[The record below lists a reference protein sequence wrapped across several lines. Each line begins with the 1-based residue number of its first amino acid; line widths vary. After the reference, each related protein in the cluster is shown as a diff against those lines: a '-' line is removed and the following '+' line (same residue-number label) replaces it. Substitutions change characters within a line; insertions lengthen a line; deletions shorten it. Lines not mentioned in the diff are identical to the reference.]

1 MQEVK
6 CMAEPLPP
14 EGYIRLKDAFDTFE
28 FGMLG
33 ETPESARQFGPEQTA
48 SHKKADAAHHQFVS
62 NLDSLAYRGKV
73 VSANGSLYEITGD
86 LFDRATYA
94 DLLPLHNAIPLGIG
108 GPLGNYVGGI
118 VCLDG
123 SVFFEWLEKEL
134 SIHLHG
140 EIQNGELTPVEANER
155 LAKIKLPALESM
167 PPRENYH
174 DVVLKETYWTLPMT
188 VTWIAWRNIDDVVK
202 QYWPY
207 AKHGGYWRDSRGPN
221 QSLMGM
227 VWESAREPSLS
238 DLMFYE
244 AAETYHDNPPL
255 KFIKESREEL
265 WQVLQSG
272 DAIAIGVEG
281 TRSHREIAAYRWASL
296 KLFPVLGGPEFVGA
310 GGAFGND
317 EKIFDVKLPSKEVL
331 RIWPAVI
338 AGKLKSGTLQQSNV
352 SNTPISEKTLKT
364 WLDEYKLQN
373 RSLTRDAIEIAG
385 KGKFGERVT
394 ITRLRALYAKIAPNG
409 GNKRGRKSAK
419 TNSATSELSE
429 IPE

>member
-1 MQEVK
+1 
-6 CMAEPLPP
+6 MAEPLPP
-14 EGYIRLKDAFDTFE
+14 EGYIRLKDAYDTFL

-33 ETPESARQFGPEQTA
+33 ELPETA
-48 SHKKADAAHHQFVS
+48 SLAGTELRAFSEKADAARSHFVS
-62 NLDSLAYRGKV
+62 NLDRLAYRGKV
-73 VSANGSLYEITGD
+73 VSANGLLYEITGD
-86 LFDRATYA
+86 LYDRATYA

-123 SVFFEWLEKEL
+123 AVFFEWLENEL

-155 LAKIKLPALESM
+155 LAKIKLPALKSM

-207 AKHGGYWRDSRGPN
+207 AKHGGDWRDSRGPN

-227 VWESAREPSLS
+227 VWESEREPSLS
-238 DLMFYE
+238 YLMFDE

-265 WQVLQSG
+265 WQTLQSG
-272 DAIAIGVEG
+272 DTMAIGVEG
-281 TRSHREIAAYRWASL
+281 TGSHRKIASERWASL
-296 KLFPVLGGPEFVGA
+296 KLFSVSNGHEYVGA
-310 GGAFGND
+310 GGVFGND
-317 EKIFDVKLPSKEVL
+317 EKIYDVKLPSKEVMRL
-331 RIWPAVI
+331 WPQTPTDISNNARVGLPSHRPPKQI
-338 AGKLKSGTLQQSNV
+338 KAAIEYLKNLSSAEREVKNLALVLGMKEKCGMTVSTDTMRRAKQKLK
-352 SNTPISEKTLKT
+352 
-364 WLDEYKLQN
+364 
-373 RSLTRDAIEIAG
+373 A
-385 KGKFGERVT
+385 
-394 ITRLRALYAKIAPNG
+394 
-409 GNKRGRKSAK
+409 
-419 TNSATSELSE
+419 
-429 IPE
+429 